1 MVQRIIKDSVELT
14 APTVMGPDTSITLR
28 TTADLT
34 KQYVSSDGVSFV
46 QQYARTLTPYIDDI
60 TADFG
65 VDLYARMRKDP
76 QVESALAILFMA
88 VLAHGY
94 AITPNLKKDQPDY
107 DQAEKIS
114 TFIKTNLERLKTPLM
129 AVFHEM
135 MLALAYGHKVAEL
148 IYEIGTLDPDSPPQ
162 MLLRDI
168 RPKPQTSTA
177 FVVDRFN
184 KTLGYLWLRPGGAIP
199 GLTVIPG
206 IIPTNDP
213 GKPENPTIL
222 PPEKFWNFAYHVEN
236 GDPRGTSVL
245 RPAYHAWW
253 TKAQLQRS
261 YLAFLATF
269 AQPSIAIFTDPEA
282 EPPEEFDPATNE
294 PLPQR
299 TPEQIALEQALKIQ
313 NGSCAAFPGGARLQV
328 VETHNDGTPF
338 QMAMDLYNREIT
350 KTIIGQTLMTEE
362 GQHMSRAAAATHQ
375 DVFGVLVRHVKLLL
389 ADSFRQQVVMT
400 MVRYNFGDE
409 AADRFCPL
417 ISLGETEHQDFPQNA
432 NAVAALVREGYFD
445 VSQYE
450 DLDNL
455 LALPPRDPESWGKR
469 IELEQK
475 ILEVSAQPPPA
486 MPGAPGAP
494 GAAPAPGGSAG
505 RVAQGQAGGATGKQ
519 SAVLTTD
526 EQTLAARLVA
536 KRDAQR
542 GANRA
547 GSGN

>member
-1 MVQRIIKDSVELT
+1 MVQRIIKETVPLT
-14 APTVMGPDTSITLR
+14 APSVLGGETTVKLT

-34 KQYVSSDGVSFV
+34 KQYVSSDGVTFV

-65 VDLYARMRKDP
+65 VDLYERMRKDP

-94 AITPNLKKDQPDY
+94 AITPNLKKDMPDY
-107 DQAEKIS
+107 DQSEKIAK
-114 TFIKTNLERLKTPLM
+114 FVQTNLDRLRTPLM
-129 AVFHEM
+129 SVLHEM
-135 MLALAYGHKVAEL
+135 LLALAYGHKVAEL
-148 IYEIGTLDPDSPPQ
+148 LYEIGTLDPDSPPQ
-162 MLLRDI
+162 MLLADI

-184 KTLGYLWLRPGGAIP
+184 NVLGYLWIHPGGTIP
-199 GLTVIPG
+199 GLALL
-206 IIPTNDP
+206 PTSLQVNDP
-213 GKPENPTIL
+213 GTTENPTIL

-282 EPPEEFDPATNE
+282 EPPEEFDPATGA

-299 TPEQIALEQALKIQ
+299 SAEQIALEQAKNIQ

-389 ADSFRQQVVMT
+389 ADSFRQQVIT
-400 MVRYNFGDE
+400 TLVRYNFGDE
-409 AADRFCPL
+409 AADRFCPNV
-417 ISLGETEHQDFPQNA
+417 SLGETEHQDFPQNA

-445 VSQYE
+445 TSQYE
-450 DLDNL
+450 ELDNL

-469 IELEQK
+469 LELEAQ
-475 ILEVSAQPPPA
+475 ILAISAQPPPVA
-486 MPGAPGAP
+486 
-494 GAAPAPGGSAG
+494 GAAPAAPGGASG
-505 RVAQGQAGGATGKQ
+505 QRVAQGQAGGATGKQ
-519 SAVLTTD
+519 SAVLQSD
-526 EQTLAARLVA
+526 EQNLTARVVA

-542 GANRA
+542 AGNRLSG
-547 GSGN
+547 GS